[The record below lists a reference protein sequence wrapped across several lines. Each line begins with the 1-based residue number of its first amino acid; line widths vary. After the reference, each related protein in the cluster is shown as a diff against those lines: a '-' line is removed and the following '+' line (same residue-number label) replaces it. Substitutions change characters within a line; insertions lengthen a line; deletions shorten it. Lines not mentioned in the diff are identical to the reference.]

1 MKKNVQ
7 HISMKRITPD
17 QQGTGAF
24 DGGRITEVKPIGFPH
39 ESSTASRIGP
49 LFYWAWATAKGY
61 GKIGLHPH
69 KGFEIIS
76 YVLKGEIGHRDTLG
90 TVSRV
95 KTGGAQVMQTGS
107 GVSHEE
113 ETLGDHTE
121 FFQIWFEP
129 DLQEAV
135 RREPTYLEFHQED
148 FPVETIN
155 GVTTKSVIGERG
167 PISLVAPVTMQEV
180 RVLERRQLVYK
191 LQRGNSLAALVIGG
205 EGTWMANEAKNSL
218 SVRTGDL
225 AVFEATADSDLVLQA
240 EDSNPLRSVLIEV
253 PTSVPY
259 RLYA

>member
-1 MKKNVQ
+1 
-7 HISMKRITPD
+7 MKRFSPD

-39 ESSTASRIGP
+39 ERSGAGRIGP

-61 GKIGLHPH
+61 GKIRLHPH
-69 KGFEIIS
+69 RGFEIMS

-113 ETLGDHTE
+113 ETLGDQTE

-135 RREPTYLEFHQED
+135 KRPPTYREFHHQD
-148 FPVETIN
+148 FPVSSKN
-155 GVTTKSVIGERG
+155 GVSTKSIIGPG
-167 PISLVAPVTMQEV
+167 SPISLVAPVAMQEITLSPGKSLV
-180 RVLERRQLVYK
+180 RTVTK
-191 LQRGNSLAALVIGG
+191 GNGLAALIIDG
-205 EGTWMANEAKNSL
+205 EGSWSASASKEQL
-218 SVRTGDL
+218 SVRTGDFAVIQANVETEL
-225 AVFEATADSDLVLQA
+225 ALQA
-240 EDSNPLRSVLIEV
+240 AGKKPFRAAIVEV
-253 PTSVPY
+253 PVTVSYP
-259 RLYA
+259 LYS

>member
-1 MKKNVQ
+1 MTIQDQLIN
-7 HISMKRITPD
+7 MKRFPPE

-24 DGGRITEVKPIGFPH
+24 DEGRITEVKPIGFPH
-39 ESSTASRIGP
+39 EPSGAKRIGP

-69 KGFEIIS
+69 RGFEIMS
-76 YVLKGEIGHRDTLG
+76 YVLEGEIGHRDTLG

-135 RREPTYLEFHQED
+135 RRSPTYREFHQGD
-148 FPVETIN
+148 FPVETN
-155 GVTTKSVIGERG
+155 KGVTTKSVIGNG
-167 PISLVAPVTMQEV
+167 SPVSLVAPVTMQEISISPGNQWV
-180 RVLERRQLVYK
+180 RTLTK
-191 LQRGNSLAALVIGG
+191 GNSLAALVIGG
-205 EGTWMANEAKNSL
+205 EGSWDAKEANQRLAVS
-218 SVRTGDL
+218 TGDL
-225 AVFEATADSDLVLQA
+225 AVIEASVDSQLVLQA
-240 EDSNPLRSVLIEV
+240 DGTNPLRTAIVEV
-253 PTSVPY
+253 PVIVPY
-259 RLYA
+259 RLYT